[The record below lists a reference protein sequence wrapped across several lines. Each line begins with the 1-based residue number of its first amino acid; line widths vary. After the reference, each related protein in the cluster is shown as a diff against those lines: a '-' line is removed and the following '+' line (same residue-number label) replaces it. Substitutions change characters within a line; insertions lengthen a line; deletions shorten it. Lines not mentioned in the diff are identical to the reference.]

1 MKKKLSAIIATVMI
15 LSMGVTA
22 FADIQPRTP
31 TCINCGS
38 GNTYDVS
45 EDDDY
50 PLAPQVCDKCG
61 VKTSQGI
68 LKIRGYACRDCG
80 ESMIRSEFICFDC
93 Q

>member
-1 MKKKLSAIIATVMI
+1 MKKKLSAIIAIVMI
-15 LSMGVTA
+15 LNMGISV

-50 PLAPQVCDKCG
+50 TLAPHRCDKCG
-61 VKTSQGI
+61 VKTTQGT

-80 ESMIRSEFICFDC
+80 ESMTRSEFICFSC